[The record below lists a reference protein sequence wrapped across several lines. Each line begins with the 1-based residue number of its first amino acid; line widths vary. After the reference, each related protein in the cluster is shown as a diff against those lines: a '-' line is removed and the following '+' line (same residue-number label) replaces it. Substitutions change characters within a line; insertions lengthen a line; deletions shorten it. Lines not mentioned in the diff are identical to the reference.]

1 MTLKKNSDD
10 YLIPALMRV
19 VNEPN
24 KWAVMLNIPFQMGI
38 IIFSL
43 TYLGMWLDE
52 KYTDSSVFTIV
63 LSLLSVFIAL
73 FNVIRQVKN
82 LNNE

>member
-1 MTLKKNSDD
+1 MEENKPSDKNT
-10 YLIPALMRV
+10 
-19 VNEPN
+19 PN
-24 KWAVMLNIPFQMGI
+24 KWVVFMNIPFQMGI
-38 IIFSL
+38 IIFAF

-52 KYTDSSVFTIV
+52 KYTDSSIFTIV

-82 LNNE
+82 MNK